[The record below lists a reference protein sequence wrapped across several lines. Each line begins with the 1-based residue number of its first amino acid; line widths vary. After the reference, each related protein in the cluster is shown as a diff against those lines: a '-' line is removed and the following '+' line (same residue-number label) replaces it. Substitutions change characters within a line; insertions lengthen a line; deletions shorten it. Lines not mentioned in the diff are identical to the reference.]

1 MMDKSKPMAPD
12 VAVSA
17 VLAPSQELPAETPI
31 VSGYDWENGT
41 DYNKIL
47 ESYARSGFQA
57 TNFGKAVAEINKML
71 KCRSVPLTEETSD
84 PYEEDIFI
92 KKKTNC
98 TIFLGKIHK
107 RKTNKD

>member
-1 MMDKSKPMAPD
+1 MDIPSKMEKIKPMAPD

-17 VLAPSQELPAETPI
+17 VLTPSQELPAETPI

-57 TNFGKAVAEINKML
+57 TNFGKTVTEINKML

-84 PYEEDIFI
+84 PYEEDVFI

-98 TIFLGKIHK
+98 TIFLGKAHE
-107 RKTNKD
+107 R